1 MALNQIPYTNV
12 HELNLDWI
20 LKKLKEFET
29 RLDAIENYD
38 EEIEALRTAVHNL
51 ETSLTSFKSIVNSSL
66 TALNARCTALEN
78 KDDEILDSLSNL
90 WVKVND
96 ELTSVRNEFAAFQ
109 AAFTALRAYNESSN
123 QLILRESKEYTDRKI
138 AALLDYFEDPGLV
151 YVINPWTHEVQTLQN
166 FINTLPDMFN
176 VAGLTC
182 SEFDA
187 LGLTCDTFD
196 GLGLTCLEFDQFGKF
211 ALFLHGSY
219 VTPDD
224 LTAYAKL
231 IDLEPYATKTELEH
245 YATLNDIKVINPCT
259 GVLRSAQDAFISL
272 AALHQN
278 NVTATQFDSMD
289 LTCSIFD
296 SLNITAFEFDFYGL
310 IKFIDGGY
318 ISQLSG
324 ITATQYQNIM
334 VGAGGQ
340 LFTTL

>member
-12 HELNLDWI
+12 HVLNLDWI
-20 LKKLKEFET
+20 LKKLQEFEA

-38 EEIEALRTAVHNL
+38 DEIEALRTAVHNL
-51 ETSLTSFKSIVNSSL
+51 ETSLSSFKSTVNSSL
-66 TALNARCTALEN
+66 TALNARCTELEN
-78 KDDEILDSLSNL
+78 KDDEILESLSDL
-90 WVKVND
+90 WFKVNT

-109 AAFTALRAYNESSN
+109 AALTALRAYNDSSN
-123 QLILRESKEYTDRKI
+123 QLILRESKDYTDQKI

-151 YVINPWTHEVQTLQN
+151 YVINPWTREVQTLQE

-176 VAGLTC
+176 VAGFTC

-187 LGLTCDTFD
+187 LGLTCNTFD
-196 GLGLTCLEFDQFGKF
+196 GLGLTCLEFDQLGKF

-224 LTAYAKL
+224 LTVYAKL
-231 IDLEPYATKTELEH
+231 TDLEPYATKTELEH

-259 GVLRSAQDAFISL
+259 GLLGSVQEAFISL
-272 AALHQN
+272 ASLHQN
-278 NVTATQFDSMD
+278 NVTADQFDSMD

-296 SLNITAFEFDFYGL
+296 SLNMTAFEFDFYGL

>member
-20 LKKLKEFET
+20 LKKLQEFEA

-38 EEIEALRTAVHNL
+38 DEIEALRTAVNNL
-51 ETSLTSFKSIVNSSL
+51 ETSLSSFKSTVNSSL

-78 KDDEILDSLSNL
+78 KDDKILESLSDL

-109 AAFTALRAYNESSN
+109 AALTALRAYNDSSN
-123 QLILRESKEYTDRKI
+123 QLILSESKAYTDSKI
-138 AALLDYFEDPGLV
+138 AAILDYFEDPGLV
-151 YVINPWTHEVQTLQN
+151 YVVNPWTQEVQTLQD
-166 FINTLPDMFN
+166 FINTLPDMFS

-196 GLGLTCLEFDQFGKF
+196 GLGLTCQEFDQFGKF

-219 VTPDD
+219 VTADD
-224 LTAYAKL
+224 LVGYAKL
-231 IDLEPYATKTELEH
+231 TDLEPFATKTELEH

-259 GVLRSAQDAFISL
+259 GILGSAQEAFISL

-278 NVTATQFDSMD
+278 NVTADQFDSMD

-296 SLNITAFEFDFYGL
+296 GFNITAFEYDFYGL

-318 ISQLSG
+318 ITTLTG
-324 ITATQYQNIM
+324 ITATQWNNIM

>member
-20 LKKLKEFET
+20 IKKLQEFEA
-29 RLDAIENYD
+29 RLDAIEDYGD
-38 EEIEALRTAVHNL
+38 EIEALRTAVHNL
-51 ETSLTSFKSIVNSSL
+51 ETSLSSFKSTVNSSL
-66 TALNARCTALEN
+66 TALNARCAALEN
-78 KDDEILDSLSNL
+78 KDDKILKSLSDL
-90 WVKVND
+90 WIKVGD

-109 AAFTALRAYNESSN
+109 SALTALRAYNDSTN
-123 QLILRESKEYTDRKI
+123 QIILRESKDYTDGKI

-151 YVINPWTHEVQTLQN
+151 YVVNPWTREIQTLQE
-166 FINTLPDMFN
+166 FIDTLPDMFN
-176 VAGLTC
+176 VAGFTC

-196 GLGLTCLEFDQFGKF
+196 GLGLTCLEFDQLGKF
-211 ALFLHGSY
+211 ALFLHGTY
-219 VTPDD
+219 LTPDD
-224 LTAYAKL
+224 LIGYAKL
-231 IDLEPYATKTELEH
+231 TDLEPYATKTELEH

-259 GVLRSAQDAFISL
+259 GLLGSAQDAFISL
-272 AALHQN
+272 ASLHQN

-296 SLNITAFEFDFYGL
+296 SLNMTAFEYDFYGL

-318 ISQLSG
+318 ITAFTG
-324 ITATQYQNIM
+324 ITATQWNNIM

>member
-20 LKKLKEFET
+20 LKKLQEFEA
-29 RLDAIENYD
+29 RLEAIENYD
-38 EEIEALRTAVHNL
+38 DEIEALRTAVHNL
-51 ETSLTSFKSIVNSSL
+51 ETSLSSLKTTVNSSL

-78 KDDEILDSLSNL
+78 KDDEIMKRLSDL
-90 WVKVND
+90 WTRVNS

-109 AAFTALRAYNESSN
+109 AALTALRAYNDSSN
-123 QLILRESKEYTDRKI
+123 QLVLHESKEYTDRKI
-138 AALLDYFEDPGLV
+138 TALLDYFEDPGLV
-151 YVINPWTHEVQTLQN
+151 YVVNPWTREVQTLQE
-166 FINTLPDMFN
+166 FIDTLPDMFN
-176 VAGLTC
+176 VAGFTC

-187 LGLTCDTFD
+187 LGLTCSTFD
-196 GLGLTCLEFDQFGKF
+196 GLGLTCLEFDQLGKF

-231 IDLEPYATKTELEH
+231 TDLEPYATKTELEH

-259 GVLRSAQDAFISL
+259 GLLGSAQDAFISL
-272 AALHQN
+272 ASLHQN
-278 NVTATQFDSMD
+278 NVTADQFDSMN

-334 VGAGGQ
+334 IGAGGQ